1 MINEPKRP
9 LQSLTM
15 FFPFHNEED
24 NIVFVIESAVKT
36 GLQIADDLEIIAIDD
51 GSDDSTAKLAR
62 SMEKKYPELVR
73 TIIHKHNLGYG
84 AALKTG
90 FVNSTK
96 DWFFFSDGDRLF
108 KMEDLHLLVD
118 IVVSSDQPVVA
129 VGYRMN
135 RKDPL
140 YRRLN
145 AALFNI
151 LIRVS
156 LGLRKVRDIDCAFK
170 LIPGD
175 ALKRVFP
182 LSSDGAIISA
192 ELLCRCKKAGY
203 SILEVPIPHYP
214 RIEGTQSGARISVI
228 VKAFMELARNWKR
241 FNTL

>member
-1 MINEPKRP
+1 MVNEPKRS
-9 LQSLTM
+9 LQSLTI

-24 NIVFVIESAVKT
+24 NIVYMIESAVKT
-36 GLQIADDLEIIAIDD
+36 GSKIADDLEIIAIDD
-51 GSDDSTAKLAR
+51 GSNDSTEKLAR
-62 SMEKKYPELVR
+62 SMEKKYPGVVR
-73 TIIHKHNLGYG
+73 AIIHEHNLGYG

-96 DWFFFSDGDRLF
+96 DWVFFSDGDRQF
-108 KMEDLHLLVD
+108 KIEDLYLLVD

-129 VGYRMN
+129 VGYRIN
-135 RKDPL
+135 RKDPF

-145 AALFNI
+145 AALFNV
-151 LIRVS
+151 LIRVL
-156 LGLRKVRDIDCAFK
+156 LGLRRVRDIDCAFK
-170 LIPGD
+170 LIPGE
-175 ALKRVFP
+175 ALKRVLP

-214 RIEGTQSGARISVI
+214 RLEGTQSGARISVI